1 MNPDA
6 PAPDHPIAT
15 ANTAP
20 VRSFST
26 TPDTHGAAGL
36 EVPVREHLAAL
47 VAIGER
53 PTGSPSSRRAEAYI
67 ERALG
72 GAGCRVERQAF
83 PCTDWRVERASFRCG
98 DDDLPVVANPY
109 SPPCDIR
116 SGVAPAGT
124 TEELGALDA
133 AGRIVVLHGELT
145 AAPWMPKEF
154 PFYTD
159 EEARA
164 RALLVESKRPAA
176 VVAVSPRTD
185 HAVPVIIDGEFPI
198 PSCTVTAETGA
209 LLLSHP
215 DTVVEL
221 VLETAAEPARAAN
234 VIGRLGGD
242 GPRLVLTA
250 HLDTKHHTPGALDN
264 ATGLAVMLALAD
276 HLAADPPCALEFV
289 AFNGEEHHGAPGELA
304 YIAAGRLDPGAI
316 GLAINLDGI
325 GLGGCPASLALFS
338 CPPALEA
345 VAREILAASPD
356 LVRVD
361 PWPAGDHMIFCMQG
375 VPSMAVSSATS
386 AGVIE
391 AVIHTPTDTLDR
403 VDALL
408 VARTASAI
416 EALVRGAARSLG
428 LSAPGSS

>member
-1 MNPDA
+1 MKPL
-6 PAPDHPIAT
+6 T
-15 ANTAP
+15 
-20 VRSFST
+20 S
-26 TPDTHGAAGL
+26 GAAGL
-36 EVPVREHLAAL
+36 EARVYEHLVGIA
-47 VAIGER
+47 AIGER
-53 PTGSPSSRRAEAYI
+53 PTGSPAGSRAEAYV
-67 ERALG
+67 EQALAE
-72 GAGCRVERQAF
+72 AGCRVERQAF
-83 PCTDWRVERASFRCG
+83 PCTDWRVERASCRCG

-109 SPPCDIR
+109 TPPCEVR
-116 SGVAPAGT
+116 SGVVPAGT
-124 TEELGALDA
+124 TEELGSLDA
-133 AGRIVVLHGELT
+133 AGRIVVLHSELT

-176 VVAVSPRTD
+176 VIAVSHRTD
-185 HAVPVIIDGEFPI
+185 HAVPVIIDGEFPV
-198 PSCTVTAETGA
+198 PSCTVTADAGA
-209 LLLSHP
+209 LLLSRP
-215 DTVVEL
+215 DAVVDL
-221 VLETAAEPARAAN
+221 ALETATEPARAAN

-242 GPRLVLTA
+242 NPRLVLTA

-276 HLAADPPCALEFV
+276 RLAADPPCALEFV

-325 GLGGCPASLALFS
+325 GLRGCPASLALFS

-345 VAREILAASPD
+345 AAREVLAASPD

-375 VPSMAVSSATS
+375 VPSMAVSSAAS
-386 AGVIE
+386 ADAIE
-391 AVIHTPTDTLDR
+391 AVIHTPADTLDR
-403 VDALL
+403 VDAPL
-408 VARTASAI
+408 VARTTSAI
-416 EALVRGAARSLG
+416 EALVRASARSLA